1 MTAQQLKN
9 SILQLAVQGKLVP
22 QDPNDEP
29 ASVLLERITKERER
43 LIKEKKI
50 KKPKTTSRIFRRDG
64 HYYESINGGE
74 PACID
79 ELIPFDI
86 PESWEWTRL
95 FTYCQYGEAT
105 GIKGSECPP
114 ECWVLDLEDIEANT
128 GKILKIVAAKDR
140 KSTSGKYLF
149 SKNMVLYSK
158 LRPYLN
164 KVVVAT
170 NDGCCTTEIIPISL
184 FAKSSPH
191 FLQLLLMSP
200 MFVDT
205 INAESYGV
213 KMPRA
218 DTAQVKSFLLP
229 IPPKNE
235 QQRIVEQFDKLLP
248 YIESYKES
256 QASLEAI
263 NTLFAPNL
271 KKSILQHAIQGKLV
285 PQDPNDEPASV
296 LLERIAKERAK
307 RGKKAAKSVSRIERR
322 DRGTYEIFPDG
333 SEKDISE
340 EIPFD
345 IPESW
350 EWCRLNQVSYLSGG
364 FAFKSSNFTQS
375 GVRVIRISDFTEL
388 GINKNAIVRHVY
400 REDLSDYEINLK
412 DILLCMT
419 GGTVGKCCII
429 NTIEEMMYLNQRVCS
444 IRSFIEPDFTYS
456 IISSFY
462 IQGIITK
469 AKNSTNDN
477 ISMELIK
484 NFLLPIPPL
493 QEQHRIIEKLGALM
507 NELGATK

>member
-1 MTAQQLKN
+1 MY
-9 SILQLAVQGKLVP
+9 
-22 QDPNDEP
+22 
-29 ASVLLERITKERER
+29 R
-43 LIKEKKI
+43 
-50 KKPKTTSRIFRRDG
+50 

-79 ELIPFDI
+79 EQIPFDI

-333 SEKDISE
+333 SEKNISG

-345 IPESW
+345 IPDSW
-350 EWCRLNQVSYLSGG
+350 EWIRHNEIIDISGG
-364 FAFKSSNFTQS
+364 AQPPKSKFKSEPAA
-375 GVRVIRISDFTEL
+375 GYIRLFQI
-388 GINKNAIVRHVY
+388 R
-400 REDLSDYEINLK
+400 DYGTTPNPVFIPEK
-412 DILLCMT
+412 SATKRTRKGDILLARY
-419 GGTVGKCCII
+419 GASVGKVFFAEEGAYNVAMAKVIPLFPSII
-429 NTIEEMMYLNQRVCS
+429 NITYLYYFYHGTIYQQLVKNNS
-444 IRSFIEPDFTYS
+444 RSAQAGFNRED
-456 IISSFY
+456 
-462 IQGIITK
+462 
-469 AKNSTNDN
+469 
-477 ISMELIK
+477 MES
-484 NFLLPIPPL
+484 LLFPLPPL
-493 QEQHRIIEKLGALM
+493 NEQHRIVEKLGVLM
-507 NELGATK
+507 KEFGATK

>member
-1 MTAQQLKN
+1 M
-9 SILQLAVQGKLVP
+9 
-22 QDPNDEP
+22 
-29 ASVLLERITKERER
+29 
-43 LIKEKKI
+43 
-50 KKPKTTSRIFRRDG
+50 
-64 HYYESINGGE
+64 
-74 PACID
+74 
-79 ELIPFDI
+79 
-86 PESWEWTRL
+86 

-105 GIKGSECPP
+105 GIKGIECPP

-205 INAESYGV
+205 INADSYGV

-285 PQDPNDEPASV
+285 PQDPTDEPARV

-307 RGKKAAKSVSRIERR
+307 VGKKAGKSMSRIERR
-322 DRGTYEIFPDG
+322 DRGTFLISPDG
-333 SEKDISE
+333 SEADISD

-345 IPESW
+345 IPETWSW
-350 EWCRLNQVSYLSGG
+350 CQLSDIAELQTGTTPSTSRTEYFGEGIPFIKPADILNGSINYHNESLTRLGAEKSRMVTKGALLMVCIGGSIGKCSLVDRDVCFNQQINAATPIIIESAYLHAYLS
-364 FAFKSSNFTQS
+364 SSYIAKA
-375 GVRVIRISDFTEL
+375 IREKATGTATPI
-388 GINKNAIVRHVY
+388 INKT
-400 REDLSDYEINLK
+400 LWGQ
-412 DILLCMT
+412 LLIALPPYNEQLRICN
-419 GGTVGKCCII
+419 K
-429 NTIEEMMYLNQRVCS
+429 LH
-444 IRSFIEPDFTYS
+444 S
-456 IISSFY
+456 IIP
-462 IQGIITK
+462 T
-469 AKNSTNDN
+469 
-477 ISMELIK
+477 LC
-484 NFLLPIPPL
+484 
-493 QEQHRIIEKLGALM
+493 
-507 NELGATK
+507 

>member
-1 MTAQQLKN
+1 M
-9 SILQLAVQGKLVP
+9 
-22 QDPNDEP
+22 
-29 ASVLLERITKERER
+29 
-43 LIKEKKI
+43 
-50 KKPKTTSRIFRRDG
+50 
-64 HYYESINGGE
+64 
-74 PACID
+74 
-79 ELIPFDI
+79 
-86 PESWEWTRL
+86 

-105 GIKGSECPP
+105 GIKGIECPP

-184 FAKSSPH
+184 FTKSSPH

-205 INAESYGV
+205 INADSYGV

-307 RGKKAAKSVSRIERR
+307 MGKKACKSMSRIERR
-322 DRGTYEIFPDG
+322 DRGTFLISPDG
-333 SEKDISE
+333 TEKDITADL
-340 EIPFD
+340 PFD
-345 IPESW
+345 IPYSW
-350 EWCRLNQVSYLSGG
+350 EWCLLDELGETNIGLTYKPADIKAKGVNVLRANNIQDGKICYEGLIRVNCEVPQRALIHKGDLLICARNGSKKLVGKTALIERDGDAFGAFMAKFSSPINDYLYYFLNSQFFREQLDEANTTTIYQV
-364 FAFKSSNFTQS
+364 TQS
-375 GVRVIRISDFTEL
+375 MLRNTICPLPPLAEQRRICQRLE
-388 GINKNAIVRHVY
+388 
-400 REDLSDYEINLK
+400 
-412 DILLCMT
+412 ILLQA
-419 GGTVGKCCII
+419 
-429 NTIEEMMYLNQRVCS
+429 LN
-444 IRSFIEPDFTYS
+444 
-456 IISSFY
+456 
-462 IQGIITK
+462 K
-469 AKNSTNDN
+469 
-477 ISMELIK
+477 
-484 NFLLPIPPL
+484 
-493 QEQHRIIEKLGALM
+493 
-507 NELGATK
+507 

>member
-64 HYYESINGGE
+64 HYYESVNGGE
-74 PACID
+74 LACID
-79 ELIPFDI
+79 EQIPFDI
-86 PESWEWTRL
+86 PDSWEWTRL

-205 INAESYGV
+205 INADSYGV

-218 DTAQVKSFLLP
+218 DT
-229 IPPKNE
+229 
-235 QQRIVEQFDKLLP
+235 
-248 YIESYKES
+248 
-256 QASLEAI
+256 
-263 NTLFAPNL
+263 
-271 KKSILQHAIQGKLV
+271 
-285 PQDPNDEPASV
+285 
-296 LLERIAKERAK
+296 
-307 RGKKAAKSVSRIERR
+307 
-322 DRGTYEIFPDG
+322 
-333 SEKDISE
+333 
-340 EIPFD
+340 
-345 IPESW
+345 
-350 EWCRLNQVSYLSGG
+350 
-364 FAFKSSNFTQS
+364 
-375 GVRVIRISDFTEL
+375 VR
-388 GINKNAIVRHVY
+388 
-400 REDLSDYEINLK
+400 
-412 DILLCMT
+412 
-419 GGTVGKCCII
+419 
-429 NTIEEMMYLNQRVCS
+429 
-444 IRSFIEPDFTYS
+444 
-456 IISSFY
+456 
-462 IQGIITK
+462 
-469 AKNSTNDN
+469 
-477 ISMELIK
+477 
-484 NFLLPIPPL
+484 
-493 QEQHRIIEKLGALM
+493 
-507 NELGATK
+507 

>member
-1 MTAQQLKN
+1 M
-9 SILQLAVQGKLVP
+9 
-22 QDPNDEP
+22 
-29 ASVLLERITKERER
+29 
-43 LIKEKKI
+43 
-50 KKPKTTSRIFRRDG
+50 
-64 HYYESINGGE
+64 
-74 PACID
+74 
-79 ELIPFDI
+79 
-86 PESWEWTRL
+86 

-105 GIKGSECPP
+105 GIKGIECPP

-140 KSTSGKYLF
+140 KSTRGKYLF

-205 INAESYGV
+205 INADSYGV

-229 IPPKNE
+229 ILPKNE

-285 PQDPNDEPASV
+285 PQDPNGEPASV

-307 RGKKAAKSVSRIERR
+307 MGKKAGKSMSRIERR
-322 DRGTYEIFPDG
+322 DRGTYHIYNTL
-333 SEKDISE
+333 SIS
-340 EIPFD
+340 
-345 IPESW
+345 
-350 EWCRLNQVSYLSGG
+350 
-364 FAFKSSNFTQS
+364 
-375 GVRVIRISDFTEL
+375 
-388 GINKNAIVRHVY
+388 
-400 REDLSDYEINLK
+400 
-412 DILLCMT
+412 LLRF
-419 GGTVGKCCII
+419 V
-429 NTIEEMMYLNQRVCS
+429 
-444 IRSFIEPDFTYS
+444 
-456 IISSFY
+456 
-462 IQGIITK
+462 
-469 AKNSTNDN
+469 
-477 ISMELIK
+477 
-484 NFLLPIPPL
+484 
-493 QEQHRIIEKLGALM
+493 
-507 NELGATK
+507 